1 MKSMGFH
8 CMTTIVPWVMQ
19 YMLIPLKCMC
29 VFLVLL
35 RISIES
41 NQTKWRVSHD
51 LRVILLNKRRPCY
64 QMLERER
71 EIACERTPHSS
82 NIQALD
88 SSCPKVIITLSLKTL
103 L

>member
-35 RISIES
+35 RISIEY

-71 EIACERTPHSS
+71 ERLHVSVPLIHPTYKPWIAVVQR
-82 NIQALD
+82 L
-88 SSCPKVIITLSLKTL
+88 
-103 L
+103 